1 MSKDLW
7 HYHRTALAKQV
18 LGMFETG
25 MSNALVFFA
34 PRRMGK
40 TEFLRKDVQPLAEK
54 RGWRTFYFSFLDT
67 GINAKIEFT
76 QAIADFSENKVSAAK
91 VRGVLSR
98 IRKMSGAAAGVNV
111 GIELDPKKHVKNDVK
126 RIIASLGAHG
136 KVLLLLDEV
145 QMLAQSKKNDQ
156 FIAGLRTALDV
167 NKDSVKAIF
176 TGSSRDGLRR
186 MFSEKTAPFFHFG
199 QNLPFPELG
208 KEFTDHLASIFQKA
222 TQRKLDLDVLWEVFL
237 EMEKVPQLVR
247 SLVERL
253 ALNPNM
259 PIKQA
264 KTELLADILNDR
276 AFEQMWDNCSP
287 LEQFVLQELANDAVA
302 IFSEKTRNEFSKKLE
317 IPELSVPKMQ
327 SAMRS
332 LSRKLLIGRSPVRGQ
347 YFIDDPNFKSW
358 IQKMANTQ

>member
-1 MSKDLW
+1 M
-7 HYHRTALAKQV
+7 
-18 LGMFETG
+18 
-25 MSNALVFFA
+25 
-34 PRRMGK
+34 
-40 TEFLRKDVQPLAEK
+40 
-54 RGWRTFYFSFLDT
+54 
-67 GINAKIEFT
+67 
-76 QAIADFSENKVSAAK
+76 
-91 VRGVLSR
+91 
-98 IRKMSGAAAGVNV
+98 
-111 GIELDPKKHVKNDVK
+111 KNDVK

-186 MFSEKTAPFFHFG
+186 MFSEKTAPFFHFR
-199 QNLPFPELG
+199 QNLPFPEFRKRIYRSFG
-208 KEFTDHLASIFQKA
+208 HYFSKGNPSV
-222 TQRKLDLDVLWEVFL
+222 KLDLDVLWEVFL

-302 IFSEKTRNEFSKKLE
+302 IFSEKTRSEFSKKLE

-358 IQKMANTQ
+358 IQKMGNTQ